1 MRAREQLI
9 TFRGRMKPWRP
20 WLAGFC
26 FVGVFGGFL
35 VVEALMPHYGVGVLC
50 FIGFAICVDAL
61 YELLA

>member
-1 MRAREQLI
+1 MR
-9 TFRGRMKPWRP
+9 PWRP
-20 WLAGFC
+20 WIAGFC